1 MAVTTPFRQILL
13 TGASGGIGVALT
25 EELAASGVTLGLVG
39 RDPERLAQAR
49 IAAEAKG
56 ATVVC
61 LSVDVRDTEMLAQ
74 QILAF
79 DAEHPVDLLVVNA
92 GIAHTLPQRGGFE
105 SWEQIKESL
114 DVNLYGA
121 LATIHPLLEPMRQ
134 RGRGQILLVS
144 SLSAYIGMP
153 ISPAYSASKAG
164 LKIYGEALRGV
175 MASDGVGVTVAC
187 PGFIRSPMSDRF
199 PGPKPFLLT
208 PERAAQQLRKAAER
222 NRARVSFP
230 FPLSLGVWFLSILP
244 SSWNL
249 YLQRLFRF

>member
-1 MAVTTPFRQILL
+1 
-13 TGASGGIGVALT
+13 
-25 EELAASGVTLGLVG
+25 
-39 RDPERLAQAR
+39 
-49 IAAEAKG
+49 
-56 ATVVC
+56 
-61 LSVDVRDTEMLAQ
+61 VDVRDTELLAQ

-92 GIAHTLPQRGGFE
+92 GIAHTLPERRGFE
-105 SWEQIKESL
+105 SWDQLKDTL

-121 LATIHPLLEPMRQ
+121 LASLHPLLDPMRQ
-134 RGRGQILLVS
+134 RGQGQILLVS
-144 SLSAYIGMP
+144 SLSAHIGMP

-164 LKIYGEALRGV
+164 LKIYGEALRGA
-175 MASDGVGVTVAC
+175 MADTGVGVTVAC

-208 PERAAQQLRKAAER
+208 PEQAAKQLRQAAEQ

-230 FPLSLGVWFLSILP
+230 FPLSLGVWFLSLLP

-249 YLQRLFRF
+249 ALQRLFRF